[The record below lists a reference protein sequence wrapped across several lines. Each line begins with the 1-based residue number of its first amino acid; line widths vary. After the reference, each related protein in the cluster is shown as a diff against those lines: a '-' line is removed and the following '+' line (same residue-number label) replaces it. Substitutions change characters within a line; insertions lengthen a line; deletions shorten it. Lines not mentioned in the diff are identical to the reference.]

1 MLRLAI
7 EGSQWGDEG
16 KGKITDYFAQKADVV
31 VRSQGG
37 NNAGHTIVC
46 DGKKFALSLVPSGI
60 FSPNTIN
67 VLANGLVINPK
78 ALLSELDRLEKAGIV
93 NYKLFISDRAQILMP
108 YHIDL
113 DGAIESKLG
122 KGKIGTTKKGI
133 GPCYADKA
141 ARQGLRMGELLDIK
155 SLHSRIETVLPIKN
169 LQLSSYGLKT
179 YDIEDVYKE
188 LVGYAARL
196 KDKIID
202 TSKLIN
208 QKIKEGKKILFEG
221 AQGAMLCLDHGTF
234 PYVTSSS
241 PLASAIPLNTG
252 IAPKYVDNILGIA
265 KAYTTRVGAGPFP
278 SELFD
283 DTAVKIREQG
293 HEYGTVTKRP
303 RRVGW
308 LDTVVLNYVKRISG
322 VDNFA
327 LMLVDVLSVVDVIK
341 ICKAYIL
348 DGKVIDY
355 IPSTLEE
362 YQRCVPIYEEMPSWS
377 EDISHIEKYNDLPI
391 NTKNYIAKIEELTS
405 TPIAIV
411 SVGPDRKQTIIRK
424 EIF

>member
-37 NNAGHTIVC
+37 NNAGHTIVY
-46 DGKKFALSLVPSGI
+46 DGKKFALRLVPSGI
-60 FSPNTIN
+60 FSANTIN
-67 VLANGLVINPK
+67 VIANGLVVNLEALFEELKGLEERGIN
-78 ALLSELDRLEKAGIV
+78 
-93 NYKLFISDRAQILMP
+93 NYQLFISNRAQILMP

-113 DGAIESKLG
+113 DGAIEKKLG
-122 KGKIGTTKKGI
+122 SSKIGTTKKGI
-133 GPCYADKA
+133 GPCYTDKA
-141 ARQGLRMGELLDIK
+141 ARHGIRMGDLLNAQTLYTRLK
-155 SLHSRIETVLPIKN
+155 EVLPIKN
-169 LQLSSYGLKT
+169 LELKSYDLPT
-179 YDIEDVYKE
+179 YDVET
-188 LVGYAARL
+188 LYAYLLKYAEIF
-196 KDKIID
+196 KDKIVD
-202 TSKLIN
+202 TSELIN
-208 QKIKEGKKILFEG
+208 SSIAQGKKVLFEG
-221 AQGAMLCLDHGTF
+221 AQGAMLCIDHGTF

-241 PLASAIPLNTG
+241 PLASAIPVNCG
-252 IAPKYVDNILGIA
+252 IAPKYIDNVLGIA
-265 KAYTTRVGAGPFP
+265 KAYTTRVGEGPFP

-283 DTAVKIREQG
+283 ATADDIREKG

-308 LDTVVLNYVKRISG
+308 LDTVVLNYVKQVSG

-327 LMLVDVLSVVDVIK
+327 LMLVDVLSTVDTIK
-341 ICKAYIL
+341 ICTGYML
-348 DGKVIDY
+348 DGKKINTV
-355 IPSTLEE
+355 PSTLDE
-362 YQRCVPIYEEMPSWS
+362 YQRCKPIYETMPSWS
-377 EDISHIEKYNDLPI
+377 EDISNIEKFELLPET
-391 NTKNYIAKIEELTS
+391 TKKYIKRVEELTN

>member
-37 NNAGHTIVC
+37 NNAGHTIVYE
-46 DGKKFALSLVPSGI
+46 GKKFALSLVPSGI
-60 FSPNTIN
+60 FSPKTIN

-78 ALLSELDRLEKAGIV
+78 ALISELKGLEAAGICD
-93 NYKLFISDRAQILMP
+93 YTLYISNRAHILMP

-113 DGAIESKLG
+113 DGAIENKLG
-122 KGKIGTTKKGI
+122 SGKIGTTKKGI
-133 GPCYADKA
+133 GPCYTDKA
-141 ARQGLRMGELLDIK
+141 ARHGIRMGDLLNK
-155 SLHSRIETVLPIKN
+155 NALHKRIEDVLPIKN
-169 LQLSSYGLKT
+169 LQLESYGLPSYKVE
-179 YDIEDVYKE
+179 DIYNE
-188 LVGYAARL
+188 LVEYSEIL

-202 TSKLIN
+202 TSELIN
-208 QKIKEGKKILFEG
+208 QSIKDGKKILFEG
-221 AQGAMLCLDHGTF
+221 AQGAMLGLDHGTF

-252 IAPKYVDNILGIA
+252 IAPKYIDNVLGIA
-265 KAYTTRVGAGPFP
+265 KAYTTRVGEGPFP

-283 DTAVKIREQG
+283 ETSNKIREKG

-303 RRVGW
+303 RRIGW

-348 DGKVIDY
+348 DGKVIEY
-355 IPSTLEE
+355 VPSTLEE
-362 YQRCVPIYEEMPSWS
+362 YQRCKPVYEEMPSWS
-377 EDISHIEKYNDLPI
+377 EDISSIKNYEDLPEA
-391 NTKNYIAKIEELTS
+391 TKKYVEKVEELTS

-411 SVGPDRKQTIIRK
+411 SVGPDRTQTIIRK

>member
-60 FSPNTIN
+60 FSQKTIN

-265 KAYTTRVGAGPFP
+265 KA
-278 SELFD
+278 
-283 DTAVKIREQG
+283 
-293 HEYGTVTKRP
+293 
-303 RRVGW
+303 
-308 LDTVVLNYVKRISG
+308 
-322 VDNFA
+322 
-327 LMLVDVLSVVDVIK
+327 
-341 ICKAYIL
+341 
-348 DGKVIDY
+348 
-355 IPSTLEE
+355 
-362 YQRCVPIYEEMPSWS
+362 
-377 EDISHIEKYNDLPI
+377 
-391 NTKNYIAKIEELTS
+391 
-405 TPIAIV
+405 
-411 SVGPDRKQTIIRK
+411 
-424 EIF
+424 